1 VSFVGKH
8 LLRTFSSVNATK
20 KVADDDEEARGACEL
35 WVQNLTRNFKKVL
48 RFCCCC
54 CCCCCFEL
62 SVLEHFAE
70 DKKKEGEGVFGRV
83 SE

>member
-1 VSFVGKH
+1 MSFVGKH

-35 WVQNLTRNFKKVL
+35 WVQNLTTNFKKVL
-48 RFCCCC
+48 RFCC

-70 DKKKEGEGVFGRV
+70 DKKRKERVF
-83 SE
+83 SEE

>member
-1 VSFVGKH
+1 
-8 LLRTFSSVNATK
+8 
-20 KVADDDEEARGACEL
+20 
-35 WVQNLTRNFKKVL
+35 VQNLTRSCKKVL
-48 RFCCCC
+48 RSCFCCCC
-54 CCCCCFEL
+54 CCFKL

>member
-1 VSFVGKH
+1 MSFAGKH
-8 LLRTFSSVNATK
+8 LCGTFSSVNATK
-20 KVADDDEEARGACEL
+20 KLADDEEARGACEL
-35 WVQNLTRNFKKVL
+35 WVQNLTRSCKKVL
-48 RFCCCC
+48 RSCFCCCC
-54 CCCCCFEL
+54 CCFKL